1 MVYLH
6 EGKIIFDWKIHP
18 VLKEN
23 EYYEEKCQNN
33 LVWHAGENKTLENLC
48 EMFKKI
54 KVEFTSPVTPQQN
67 GVVEGGFYTLYPR
80 ILMMMAHVG
89 IHENF
94 KTGICPEC
102 VVTMTKL
109 INIMVKPHEE
119 KCAHEIT

>member
-23 EYYEEKCQNN
+23 EYYEEKFQNN
-33 LVWHAGENKTLENLC
+33 LLWHAGENKTLENLC

-67 GVVEGGFYTLYPR
+67 GVVEGGFSTPYYQ
-80 ILMMMAHVG
+80 MHEMMAHSG
-89 IHENF
+89 LDENL
-94 KTGICPEC
+94 KTSHGLNTWQPKPN
-102 VVTMTKL
+102 MKL
-109 INIMVKPHEE
+109 WVIARN
-119 KCAHEIT
+119 